1 MESSQRVYVWLGK
14 GPTGR
19 WVHGHMMAHSGDAL
33 RFALLQQRIRL
44 CAHCGLSETLWKR
57 LSTRRVT
64 PLRSHDLTHLCRQLA
79 TLMQAGL
86 PLLQSLRLMG
96 QDAATQ
102 ASARAAWQLS
112 QHIEAGT
119 SLSEGLRRNGLL
131 DHTSQQLIAAGE
143 ASGQL
148 DSMLARLATHREK
161 SEALAKRLRSALIYP
176 CLIAVVGVVV
186 SVLLLGWVVPAFEQ
200 MFSSLDAELPALTRW
215 VLGMSRL
222 ITTQGEALLSLTLVV
237 GWGLHAGARHTRLG
251 QRSWDHLRLHAPL
264 LKVLTRHSQC
274 ARWCRTL
281 ATLLQAG
288 IALDDALLHTAEVM
302 GHRRY
307 QHVTWL
313 MHRQLT
319 EGRSLSHT
327 LRRHPDLFDPWLIQ
341 MCVIGEESGTLDDM
355 LARMA
360 EHHESAVDTLTQ
372 RLATLMEP
380 AIMLVL
386 GLTMGTLVLAMY
398 WPIFQIGQVL

>member
-19 WVHGHMMAHSGDAL
+19 WAHGHMMARSGDAL

-200 MFSSLDAELPALTRW
+200 MFSSLNAELPALTRW

-237 GWGLHAGARHTRLG
+237 GWGLHVGARHTRLG

-372 RLATLMEP
+372 RLATLTEP